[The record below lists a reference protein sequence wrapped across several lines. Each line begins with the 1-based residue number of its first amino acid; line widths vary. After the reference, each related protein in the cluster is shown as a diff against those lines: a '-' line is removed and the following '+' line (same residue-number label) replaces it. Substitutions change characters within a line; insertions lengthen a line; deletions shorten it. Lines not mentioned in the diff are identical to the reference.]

1 MATLMRV
8 LGAFTT
14 IYMILIFLRIMLTW
28 FDAGRLGASY
38 SVLSRITDP
47 YLDWFRRFPALRTE
61 SMDFSPVAAL
71 AVLSVV
77 NNVFLT
83 IGMYGRITVGIL
95 LSMVLSSLWSA
106 AAFVLTFFIIVLAL
120 RWLSYT
126 LGRNSVLPLWRAVD
140 ALSKPLLYRI
150 NRIIYRDRLVDYR
163 TALVTAAAVLLAAR
177 VLLGI
182 AVGILSRLLGRLPF

>member
-177 VLLGI
+177 VLIGI

>member
-1 MATLMRV
+1 MATLMRL

-28 FDAGRLGASY
+28 FDAGRMGTSF

-47 YLDWFRRFPALRTE
+47 YLDWFRRFPALRTA

-71 AVLSVV
+71 AVLSIV

-150 NRIIYRDRLVDYR
+150 NRFIYRDRLVDYR